1 MRRSENY
8 WHHWFTNDQLSEIL
22 RSGNP
27 VSVMNYSTFQTV
39 LLRGA
44 HEGTSGRGRDQEA
57 GIPSTSP
64 APIGH
69 TLAKIVH
76 SIKLVLFF

>member
-1 MRRSENY
+1 M
-8 WHHWFTNDQLSEIL
+8 
-22 RSGNP
+22 
-27 VSVMNYSTFQTV
+27 SVMNYSTFQTV

-76 SIKLVLFF
+76 SYHKTCFIFLRFPVREVFSHR